1 MADKTIDITAS
12 YQVELAI
19 NRLESLSTIP
29 CVAAQCFPKLLK
41 PGFSALDLAE
51 IIESDPALTAKVFS
65 VANYNSGILTE
76 GTSIRRILDELD
88 ISLLRDAILSVKVA
102 GSFGTDSSDEIYKA
116 LQRKQLVLHSL
127 AVGCCSRDIA
137 EIAFPKMD
145 SQLVYSAGLLHDIG
159 KLALDQTMPKSFA
172 RVVKEAKMQSSSA
185 CTIEQKYL
193 GIDHTIIGKR
203 LAQKWGLGNQIVL
216 AIWLHH
222 SDTNIISQ
230 NIGEAK
236 IAQVVQLA
244 DIIARQC
251 NIGQSGSFDRL
262 ESPYILARP
271 LKLSAEQL
279 QQIRRKLVDK
289 VAEKSKILGL
299 DSKNIAATYCET
311 VHDAIAQLARNN
323 TKLSLE
329 NRQLQTSSGHFDF
342 ATDFLSTIRS
352 TIPSIVAAQKF
363 AVAWQKFY
371 QTGSICLYLTERNNQ
386 QPIEAVVV
394 EAQQATS
401 TVILKAPL
409 AIPVIPE
416 EITKEFDI
424 LNVEGHVSWLF
435 EQLDTEFQLSQTKII
450 PLLCGGKA
458 IGAMVFEFRHPVES
472 EQLKERFKATAAVG
486 GAALGMT
493 FASGKQQRFAEQFA
507 LFLNQT
513 KTRQSH
519 QASGDILGALAEMAA
534 GAAHELN
541 NPLSVISGRAQLLS
555 ETETDSEKKEILEQ
569 IKENTSEL
577 TGIIDGLMNFAQ
589 PQQPR
594 PENTDIR
601 QIIDEAVELT
611 SQKINTENADIQID
625 TSKADR
631 QVFVDSAQVASAISN
646 ILANSIESYV
656 ALAGPVR
663 VTAVCGQAS
672 ENLVLEIIDMG
683 RGMDLDTLQKAIQPF
698 FSAKPA
704 GRKRGMGL
712 AYANRLIQLNKGSL
726 NITSQ
731 PAIGTT
737 VTILLPCK

>member
-1 MADKTIDITAS
+1 MADKTTDITAS

-41 PGFSALDLAE
+41 PGLLASDLTE

-65 VANYNSGILTE
+65 LANYNGGILTE
-76 GTSIRRILDELD
+76 DTSIRRILDKLD

-102 GSFGTDSSDEIYKA
+102 GSFDADSSEEIYKA
-116 LQRKQLVLHSL
+116 LPRKQLVLHSL

-137 EIAFPKMD
+137 EIVLPKMD
-145 SQLVYSAGLLHDIG
+145 SQLAYSAGLLHDIG

-172 RVVKEAKMQSSSA
+172 RVVKEAEMQSSST

-203 LAQKWGLGNQIVL
+203 LAQKWGLGNKIVL

-244 DIIARQC
+244 DLIARQC

-262 ESPYILARP
+262 ESPYILATS
-271 LKLSAEQL
+271 LKLSAEQM
-279 QQIRRKLVDK
+279 QQIRRNLVAQ

-329 NRQLQTSSGHFDF
+329 NRQLQTNSGHFDF

-352 TIPSIVAAQKF
+352 TTTSIEAAQKF

-371 QTGSICLYLTERNNQ
+371 QTGSICLYLTERNSQ

-394 EAQQATS
+394 EGQQAADNI
-401 TVILKAPL
+401 ILKAPL
-409 AIPVIPE
+409 AISVIPPQ
-416 EITKEFDI
+416 ITKEFDI
-424 LNVEGHVSWLF
+424 LNAEGHVGWLF
-435 EQLDTEFQLSQTKII
+435 EQLDIEFQLSQTKII

-458 IGAMVFEFRHPVES
+458 VGAMVFEFRSPVES
-472 EQLKERFKATAAVG
+472 EQLKERFKATAAIG
-486 GAALGMT
+486 GATLGMT
-493 FASGKQQRFAEQFA
+493 FASNKQQRFAEQFA

-513 KTRQSH
+513 KIEQSR
-519 QASGDILGALAEMAA
+519 QASENLLDALAEMAA

-555 ETETDSEKKEILEQ
+555 ETETDSEKKQILEQ
-569 IKENTSEL
+569 IKENTREL
-577 TGIIDGLMNFAQ
+577 AGIIDNLMNFAQ

-601 QIIDEAVELT
+601 QIIDEAVELA
-611 SQKINTENADIQID
+611 SQKTNIKNADIQIE
-625 TSKADR
+625 TSKAGR
-631 QVFVDSAQVASAISN
+631 QVFVDSAQTASAISN
-646 ILANSIESYV
+646 ILANSIESYT
-656 ALAGPVR
+656 AQSGPIK
-663 VTAVCGQAS
+663 VTAVCDPAG
-672 ENLVLEIIDMG
+672 ENLVLEIVDMG
-683 RGMDLDTLQKAIQPF
+683 CGMDLDTLQKAIQPF

-731 PAIGTT
+731 PATGTT